1 MLDLLLFNI
10 EVTFFKVLKKS
21 SFNFDPS
28 FKATQDEKV
37 SSLFS
42 KCFKTTQIVSFFL
55 SKIIKYYL
63 CDDKK
68 TENTIVLR

>member
-10 EVTFFKVLKKS
+10 EITFFQSFEKKS

-55 SKIIKYYL
+55 SKIIKY
-63 CDDKK
+63 DVMTKK
-68 TENTIVLR
+68 N

>member
-42 KCFKTTQIVSFFL
+42 KCFKTAQIVSFFL
-55 SKIIKYYL
+55 SKIIKY
-63 CDDKK
+63 DVMTKK
-68 TENTIVLR
+68 TENSIVLR